1 MFIISSDV
9 NALILSGCVV
19 RSNVKRY
26 YSNEVSDKIVFLQFI
41 YFYSN
46 AKKEKV
52 TDLLIIKADAVLR
65 QVMASKYF

>member
-9 NALILSGCVV
+9 NALTLSGCVV

-26 YSNEVSDKIVFLQFI
+26 YSNEVSDKIVFCNLYTFTQMQ
-41 YFYSN
+41 
-46 AKKEKV
+46 KKEKV